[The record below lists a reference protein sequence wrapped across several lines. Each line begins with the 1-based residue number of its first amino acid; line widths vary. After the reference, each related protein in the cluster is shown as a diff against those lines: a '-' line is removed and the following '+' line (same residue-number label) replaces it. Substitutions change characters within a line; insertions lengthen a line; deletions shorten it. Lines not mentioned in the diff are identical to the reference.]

1 MSKSL
6 KQTATKGI
14 FWSVAE
20 RFSVQGT
27 QFFIMLVMARLLSPS
42 DYGLV
47 GMITVFI
54 ALSQSLIDS
63 GFSQALIRKQDR
75 TETDNCTVFY
85 FNIVIAVT
93 LYCLLFAVSPAVATF
108 YDTPELCKVMR
119 VVSIVIIINALT
131 VVQRALLTA
140 KIDFKTQAKASF
152 AAAVI
157 SGSLGIVL
165 ALNGYGVW
173 ALVYQQIINQVIN
186 TIILWY
192 YSTWCPKLIYS
203 WLSFRNLFAFGSKL
217 MAVGLIDITYN
228 NIYPIIIGK
237 VFSPADLGHYSR
249 ARNFSDLPS
258 SNVAGILQRVTYPL
272 LCQIQNE
279 DARLAIVYRK
289 FLKLSAFIIFPLMC
303 GLAGLSTPLIT
314 TLIGEKWL
322 FCSELLTIICF
333 TMMWYPIHSIN
344 LNLLQVKGR
353 TDIFLKLEFYKKGI
367 GLTLLFLSI
376 PYGVKAMC
384 AVGILGSLIALT
396 INTYYTGKL
405 IQIGFFKQMRDLL
418 PTLSLSLLMFFAVYN
433 LHYAVSSAY
442 GQLLIGI
449 PMGILIY
456 LVPCYYFKF
465 SELDEILKLLHIR
478 K

>member
-27 QFFIMLVMARLLSPS
+27 QFFIMLVMARLLLPS

-93 LYCLLFAVSPAVATF
+93 LYFLLFAVSPAVATF

-157 SGSLGIVL
+157 SGILGIVL

-186 TIILWY
+186 TIILWC
-192 YSTWCPKLIYS
+192 YSTWRPKLIYS

-279 DARLAIVYRK
+279 DARLAIVYRR
-289 FLKLSAFIIFPLMC
+289 FLKLSAFVIFPLMC

-384 AVGILGSLIALT
+384 AVGILGSLIALA

-433 LHYAVSSAY
+433 LHYVVSSAY

-449 PMGILIY
+449 PLGILIY

>member
-93 LYCLLFAVSPAVATF
+93 LYFLLFAVSPAVATF

-131 VVQRALLTA
+131 VVQRTLLTA

-157 SGSLGIVL
+157 SGILGIVL

-186 TIILWY
+186 TIILWC
-192 YSTWCPKLIYS
+192 YSTWRPKLIYS

-279 DARLAIVYRK
+279 DARLAIVYRR
-289 FLKLSAFIIFPLMC
+289 FLKLSAFVIFPLMC

-384 AVGILGSLIALT
+384 AVGILGSLIALA
-396 INTYYTGKL
+396 INTYYTGK
-405 IQIGFFKQMRDLL
+405 
-418 PTLSLSLLMFFAVYN
+418 
-433 LHYAVSSAY
+433 
-442 GQLLIGI
+442 
-449 PMGILIY
+449 
-456 LVPCYYFKF
+456 
-465 SELDEILKLLHIR
+465 
-478 K
+478 

>member
-27 QFFIMLVMARLLSPS
+27 QFFIMLVMARLLLPS

-93 LYCLLFAVSPAVATF
+93 LYFLLFAVSPAVATF

-157 SGSLGIVL
+157 SGILGIVL

-186 TIILWY
+186 TIILWC
-192 YSTWCPKLIYS
+192 YSTWRPKLIYS

-279 DARLAIVYRK
+279 DARLAIVYRR
-289 FLKLSAFIIFPLMC
+289 FLKLSAFVIFPLMC

-384 AVGILGSLIALT
+384 AVGILGSLIALA

-418 PTLSLSLLMFFAVYN
+418 PTLCLSLLMFFAVYN
-433 LHYAVSSAY
+433 LHYVVSSAY

-449 PMGILIY
+449 PLGILIY

>member
-1 MSKSL
+1 MPKSL

-85 FNIVIAVT
+85 FNIVIAIT
-93 LYCLLFAVSPAVATF
+93 LYFLLFAVSPAVAAF

-157 SGSLGIVL
+157 SGILGIVL

-173 ALVYQQIINQVIN
+173 ALIYQQIINQVIN
-186 TIILWY
+186 TIILWC
-192 YSTWCPKLIYS
+192 YSTWRPKLIYS

-279 DARLAIVYRK
+279 DVRLAIVYRK

-384 AVGILGSLIALT
+384 AVGILGSLIALA

-433 LHYAVSSAY
+433 LHYVVSSAY

-449 PMGILIY
+449 PLGILIY
-456 LVPCYYFKF
+456 LVPCFYFKF

>member
-20 RFSVQGT
+20 RFSVQGV
-27 QFFIMLVMARLLSPS
+27 QFIIMLAMARLLSPS

-47 GMITVFI
+47 GMIMIFI
-54 ALSQSLIDS
+54 AISQSLVDS
-63 GFSQALIRKQDR
+63 GFSQALIRKQNRNEIDY
-75 TETDNCTVFY
+75 CTVFY
-85 FNIVIAVT
+85 FNTVISVL
-93 LYCLLFAVSPAVATF
+93 LYLLLFVISPIVAEF
-108 YDTPELCKVMR
+108 YNVPELCSVMR
-119 VVSIVIIINALT
+119 AVSIVIIINALT
-131 VVQRALLTA
+131 VVQRTILTA

-152 AAAVI
+152 IAAVI
-157 SGSLGIVL
+157 SGILGIIL
-165 ALNGYGVW
+165 AFYGYGVW
-173 ALVYQQIINQVIN
+173 ALIYQQIINQVISA
-186 TIILWY
+186 IVLWY
-192 YSTWCPKLIYS
+192 YSTWRPKLIYS
-203 WLSFRNLFAFGSKL
+203 WLSFRSLFAFGSKL
-217 MAVGLIDITYN
+217 MGVGLIDIIYN

-237 VFSPADLGHYSR
+237 VFSPADLGFYSR
-249 ARNFSDLPS
+249 AKNFSDLPS
-258 SNVAGILQRVTYPL
+258 SNITVILHRVTYPF

-279 DARLAIVYRK
+279 DERLAIVYRK
-289 FLKLSAFIIFPLMC
+289 FLKISAFVVFPLMC

-333 TMMWYPIHSIN
+333 TMMWYPINSIN

-353 TDIFLKLEFYKKGI
+353 SDICLKLEFIKKGV
-367 GLTLLFLSI
+367 GLTLLILSI
-376 PYGVKAMC
+376 SYGVKAMC
-384 AVGILGSLIALT
+384 IVGILGSLIALV

-405 IQIGFFKQMRDLL
+405 IQVGFFKQMYDLL
-418 PTLSLSLLMFFAVYN
+418 PTLSLSLLLFLSTYSLQYV
-433 LHYAVSSAY
+433 VSNAY

-449 PMGILIY
+449 PLGVLIY

-465 SELDEILKLLHIR
+465 SELDEIFKLLHIR

>member
-27 QFFIMLVMARLLSPS
+27 QFFIMLVMARLLLPS

-93 LYCLLFAVSPAVATF
+93 LYFLLFAVSPAVATF

-157 SGSLGIVL
+157 SGILGIVL

-186 TIILWY
+186 TIILWC
-192 YSTWCPKLIYS
+192 YSTWRPKLIYS

-279 DARLAIVYRK
+279 DARLAIVYRR
-289 FLKLSAFIIFPLMC
+289 FLKLSAFVIFPLMC

-384 AVGILGSLIALT
+384 AVGILGSLIALA

-418 PTLSLSLLMFFAVYN
+418 PTLCLSLLIFFAVYN
-433 LHYAVSSAY
+433 LHYVVSSAY

-449 PMGILIY
+449 PLGILIY